1 MQRKLHLLIID
12 PQNDFCDLPASYL
25 PRPLG
30 HLSHLPPITPA
41 LPVLGA
47 HADMLRLAQLIEQGQ
62 QGITGISITLDT
74 HHIQDIAH
82 PSFWQQ
88 ANGSVLPFTTISAA
102 QVRAGQY
109 MPREAAGLQK
119 VLSYLDALETSARYQ
134 LMIWPTHCTIGSWG
148 HNVHADVHA
157 ACQQW
162 QTHSL
167 RNVNF
172 VNKGQHPWTE
182 HYSAIQ
188 AEVPDPATP
197 ETGLNHTLLHLLA
210 QQDRIY
216 IAGEASSHCV
226 KATTEHII
234 ANIGAQHIHKLV
246 LLTDCISPVSGFEN
260 AHQTFIASS
269 REAGVQIASSGDILP
284 ELLANSSQDQ
294 PTLNP

>member
-1 MQRKLHLLIID
+1 MKRKLHLLIID

-25 PRPLG
+25 PRPLA
-30 HLSHLPPITPA
+30 HLSHLPQTAPA
-41 LPVLGA
+41 LPVPGA

-62 QGITGISITLDT
+62 QGISGISITLDT

-82 PSFWQQ
+82 PDFWQQ
-88 ANGSVLPFTTISAA
+88 ADGPVPPFTTISAA

-109 MPREAAGLQK
+109 VPRVPREAAGLQK
-119 VLSYLDALETSARYQ
+119 ALNYLEALETSGRYQ

-148 HNVHADVHA
+148 HNVHADLHA
-157 ACQQW
+157 ACQHW
-162 QTHSL
+162 QTRLL

-188 AEVPDPATP
+188 AEVPDPQAP
-197 ETGLNHTLLHLLA
+197 ETGLNHALLHLLA
-210 QQDRIY
+210 QQDRVY
-216 IAGEASSHCV
+216 IAGEAGSHCV

-234 ANIGAQHIHKLV
+234 ANIGAQHIGKLV

-260 AHQTFIASS
+260 AYQTFIANS
-269 REAGVQIASSGDILP
+269 RAAGVQIAHSSEILP
-284 ELLANSSQDQ
+284 ELMSNISQ
-294 PTLNP
+294 P